1 MDDSRFETNSNH
13 DKVIL
18 SKCPNPNWGD
28 ILFNWLTPYFR
39 EKFFTSVEN
48 SFNKAFF
55 YFVQGVRAEYS
66 INCEENLPLALEYY
80 SKAADMYESNALY
93 KLYSI
98 HSKESEKFAIN
109 RNKNLEIYYLLKAM
123 AYSDCVIF
131 FNNDTLYNIDIVY
144 EIALIL
150 DLSDPQLEKT
160 NKLFLDLKGTVKDEN
175 ELRFVEALTLIKF
188 NVNDDD
194 VVMGLSVLQDLA
206 DNYNY
211 VEAIY
216 KLACIYSR
224 SSEKYVKE
232 KDPVM
237 ADKYFKL
244 LVERKFYKAYNDYG
258 YFLYYENR
266 IDESMQ
272 ILKEG
277 SDNGNSR
284 CIFLYYDIFLS
295 KLDFSKESI
304 SELANLLK
312 LLVIDII
319 TGNAFS
325 IFEFFYIRY
334 ILHTY
339 FHFTVYENSEE
350 DDFVSTELISLMS
363 RIHTEKNFLENNF
376 VKGIVE
382 TEFKLSFGFIN
393 YIGVN
398 EHKDH
403 DLAEKLLKEAYKISI
418 NPSYQRFCYSYIFKL
433 RLKKAEHE
441 GISKEKLD
449 KTKVKVFKIYSE
461 AMDKSNL
468 DDFSS
473 SYFYYLAK
481 LYENGW
487 GTKQNLLFAYCYYY
501 HASIAKTKYLG
512 TGSIISYFRKFKSK
526 EKLGQEK
533 FLKIAEE
540 MEEYKKKSISSDP
553 DDQLCIICYE
563 NVKDVMYYPCKH
575 MSCERCF
582 EKLKQSKKCPHC
594 RGKIIMT
601 K

>member
-1 MDDSRFETNSNH
+1 MDDLRFEINLEH
-13 DKVIL
+13 DNIIK
-18 SKCPNPNWGD
+18 SKCPNPNCGD

-39 EKFFTSVEN
+39 DKFLNSAEN
-48 SFNKAFF
+48 SFNKPFF
-55 YFVQGVRAEYS
+55 YFLQGVRAEYS
-66 INCEENLPLALEYY
+66 INCQQNLPLALEYY
-80 SKAADMYESNALY
+80 SRAAELYESNALY
-93 KLYSI
+93 KLYTI
-98 HSKESEKFAIN
+98 HSKENEKFN
-109 RNKNLEIYYLLKAM
+109 MTRNKNMELYYLLKAM
-123 AYSDCVIF
+123 AYSDGVIF

-150 DLSDPQLEKT
+150 DISDPQLEKT
-160 NKLFLDLKGTVKDEN
+160 NKLFLDLKGSIKDEN

-194 VVMGLSVLQDLA
+194 VVIGLSILQDLA
-206 DNYNY
+206 DNFNY
-211 VEAIY
+211 LEAIY

-224 SSEKYVKE
+224 SSDKYVKE

-237 ADKYFKL
+237 ADKYFKIL
-244 LVERKFYKAYNDYG
+244 EEKKFYKAYNDYG

-266 IDESMQ
+266 IEDSLK
-272 ILKEG
+272 ILNEG
-277 SDNGNSR
+277 SYYGNSR

-295 KLDFSKESI
+295 KLDFSSESI
-304 SELANLLK
+304 PQLANMLK
-312 LLVIDII
+312 MLVKDII

-334 ILHTY
+334 ILQKY
-339 FHFTVYENSEE
+339 FNYTLYENSEE
-350 DDFVSTELISLMS
+350 DDFISNELISLMS

-398 EHKDH
+398 EYKDH
-403 DLAEKLLKEAYKISI
+403 DLAEKLLKEAYKVSY

-433 RLKKAEHE
+433 RLKRGEQN
-441 GISKEKLD
+441 GLKEKLD
-449 KTKVKVFKIYSE
+449 KTKTKVFKIYSQ

-512 TGSIISYFRKFKSK
+512 TGSIISYFRKYKSK
-526 EKLGQEK
+526 GKLEQDMFK
-533 FLKIAEE
+533 KIAEE
-540 MEEYKKKSISSDP
+540 MEEYKVKSISSDP
-553 DDQLCIICYE
+553 DDQLCFICYE
-563 NVKDVMYYPCKH
+563 NLKDVMYYPCKH
-575 MSCERCF
+575 MSCEKCF